1 MMEKTMLAARLH
13 ALNTP
18 MTIDRIPVPSPRPT
32 DVLVEV
38 KACGIVPN
46 MANVINNW
54 PTWFPHQPLARFPAI
69 FGLDPTGVVVEVGE
83 AVINVK
89 PGDRVYVSPLR
100 SCGSCRP
107 CRDGRRSQC
116 SYYTLNGY
124 FSTSRDG
131 QKIFDLYPYGGFSQ
145 YMTAPE
151 YALVNLPDNLSHEQ
165 AGRFGY
171 LGTAYGALR
180 NANAGPGQVALIDGI
195 TGTLGVAATVL
206 ALAMGVARILGT
218 GRNLELLERVKALA
232 PGRIEVMALGGGS
245 TGDWARERTQGQG
258 VDFVISALGAKAP
271 AATMLDSMRGVRRGG
286 RVVNVGGVAENV
298 PIDVKWLM
306 DEQIQIIGS
315 NWFTAT
321 QGQEMADMVAT
332 GTLDLSYLEH
342 KIFPL
347 ERVNEAISD
356 LSDRD
361 GGFSNYLVMPPAVGA

>member
-1 MMEKTMLAARLH
+1 MTKTMLAARLH
-13 ALNTP
+13 ALHTP
-18 MTIDRIPVPSPRPT
+18 MTIDTIPVPKPRPS

-54 PTWFPHQPLARFPAI
+54 PSWFPHQPLPKFPAI
-69 FGLDPTGVVVEVGE
+69 FGLDATGVVAEVGE

-100 SCGSCRP
+100 SCGSCKP

-116 SYYTLNGY
+116 RYFTLNGY

-151 YALVNLPDNLSHEQ
+151 YCLVNLPDNLTFEQ

-171 LGTAYGALR
+171 LGTSYGALR
-180 NANAGPGQVALIDGI
+180 NAHAGPGDVALIDGI
-195 TGTLGVAATVL
+195 TGTLGVASTVL
-206 ALAMGVARILGT
+206 GLAMGLSRILGT
-218 GRNLELLERVKALA
+218 GRNRELLERVKALA
-232 PGRIEVMALGGGS
+232 PDRIEVMELGSGS
-245 TGDWARERTQGQG
+245 TGDWAKELTGGDG

-271 AATMLDSMRGVRRGG
+271 AATMQDSMRGVRRGG
-286 RVVNVGGVAENV
+286 RVVNVGGVADDL

-306 DEQIQIIGS
+306 DEQVQIIGS

-321 QGQEMADMVAT
+321 QGQEMADMVKT
-332 GTLDLSYLEH
+332 GVIDLSYLEH

-347 ERVNEAISD
+347 AQVNDAISG
-356 LSDRD
+356 LTDRD
-361 GGFSNYLVMPPAVGA
+361 GGFSNYLVVPPAVA